1 MTNSNLKKEQA
12 MKQGIENGLALT
24 DQICRNLKSFGFVS
38 LADRSEIEN
47 ERISD
52 WTEDLSDLK
61 LVIPLDKDITINAQ
75 SLLQEQGYRVYPDF
89 GRFVITTAL
98 QRSLQG
104 LNQVVISDEYYMDTN
119 YSSDPKLFEVKQVLV
134 NIVID
139 SP

>member
-1 MTNSNLKKEQA
+1 MNLPQFMITLVTFSNSVLFLEPK
-12 MKQGIENGLALT
+12 T
-24 DQICRNLKSFGFVS
+24 FGFVS
-38 LADRSEIEN
+38 LA
-47 ERISD
+47 ERNNINNKHIFD
-52 WTEDLSDLK
+52 WTQQNSDLK